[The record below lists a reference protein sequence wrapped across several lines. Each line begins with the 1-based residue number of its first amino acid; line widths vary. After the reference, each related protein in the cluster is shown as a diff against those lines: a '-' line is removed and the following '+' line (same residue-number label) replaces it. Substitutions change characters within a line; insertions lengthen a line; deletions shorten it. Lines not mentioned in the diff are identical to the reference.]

1 MIAVC
6 TNNRMQPFLTL
17 PLVIYLYIIA
27 IYIRWL
33 ERVKMNKTRGPTCSQ
48 IVVIF
53 KSMTKSPFE
62 NWSKHS
68 KHVTIYVGRVPI
80 ALKPNESRSIK
91 FHFHYTHEIFDCM
104 LMIWKPRQ
112 IIFLVLFFDFFGYF
126 WVLFSATR
134 RHNQAYMRPRKYL
147 KYCLSIPLA
156 VQ

>member
-27 IYIRWL
+27 IYIFWP
-33 ERVKMNKTRGPTCSQ
+33 EMVKMNKTRGPTCSQ

-80 ALKPNESRSIK
+80 ALKPNESRSIN
-91 FHFHYTHEIFDCM
+91 FTSITHTKYLIACWWYESQGKLFFWFYF
-104 LMIWKPRQ
+104 L
-112 IIFLVLFFDFFGYF
+112 IFLGIFEFCFQPRGDT
-126 WVLFSATR
+126 TR
-134 RHNQAYMRPRKYL
+134 LIWGPG
-147 KYCLSIPLA
+147 ST
-156 VQ
+156 